1 MNKDKYVFA
10 QLVEFLDCF
19 KFRRI
24 VTKYQGDRYIKSFS
38 CWNQLLVMMFGQ
50 LAKSESLRDLIV
62 ALGAHWR
69 KLYHLGMG
77 KSVTRSNLSKAN
89 EGRDYRI
96 FEDYAY
102 RLVDEARSLN
112 TEKIFGLNGHVYA
125 FDSTTIDLCLDVFQ
139 WAKFRK
145 HKGGIKVHTLYE
157 IEAQVPAFFHITPA
171 ATNDMKV
178 MPEIPYE
185 KGAYYI
191 FDRGYNDFAN
201 LYKIEQIEA
210 TFVVRAKKSLR
221 FRQISWKRRLSKNVL
236 SDSTISFVVYKSS
249 KDYPVPLRRVVYF
262 DEDQGCE
269 FVFLTNN
276 FMLPALVVAE
286 LYRNRW
292 QIELFF
298 KWLKQHLKI
307 KKFWGT
313 SENAVRIQ
321 IYCAIITYC
330 LVVIIKHR
338 MKIERSVYEI
348 LQIIGISLTDKTHL
362 KDLFDKSNINNV
374 NERFGS
380 SEPTLFN
387 F

>member
-24 VTKYQGDRYIKSFS
+24 VAKYQTDKYIKSFS

-62 ALGAHWR
+62 AIEAHW
-69 KLYHLGMG
+69 KKSYHLGFG
-77 KSVTRSNLSKAN
+77 KSVTRSNLAKAN
-89 EGRDYRI
+89 EQRDYRI
-96 FEDYAY
+96 FEEYAY
-102 RLVDEARSLN
+102 HLVSEARSKS
-112 TEKIFGLNGHVYA
+112 TEKAFGFDGHVYA
-125 FDSTTIDLCLDVFQ
+125 FDSTTIDLCLEVFE

-145 HKGGIKVHTLYE
+145 HKGGIKIHTLYD
-157 IEAQVPAFFHITPA
+157 IEAQVPAFFYITTA
-171 ATNDMKV
+171 SANDIKA

-201 LYKIEQIEA
+201 LFKIEQIEA
-210 TFVVRAKKSLR
+210 TFVVRAKKNLQ
-221 FRQISWKRRLSKNVL
+221 FKHIFWKRRLPKNIL
-236 SDSTISFVVYKSS
+236 SDSVIEFVVYKSS
-249 KDYPVPLRRVVYF
+249 KDYPSSLRRVLYF
-262 DEDQGCE
+262 DEEQNRK

-276 FMLPALVVAE
+276 FDLPALTIAE

-298 KWLKQHLKI
+298 KWIKQHLKI

-330 LVVIIKHR
+330 LVAIIRHDLQLD
-338 MKIERSVYEI
+338 RSVYEI
-348 LQIIGISLTDKTHL
+348 LQIISISLTDKTL
-362 KDLFDKSNINNV
+362 LRDLFDKSNFNN
-374 NERFGS
+374 FK
-380 SEPTLFN
+380 EPFDSGEPNLFN
-387 F
+387 G